1 MTISTKEDVTLPG
14 LGRSGP
20 HPEARPWGELVGEGL
35 VNARVPGCVN
45 LPVLL
50 PERLVVTG
58 ADEPVYAQAGEDVTL
73 SCSVN
78 TTVNVTELQVEWK
91 KTEDGIMVLQYNK
104 GKIPERYSG
113 RAEFYIEEI
122 PKGNFSMKLRKVRF
136 EDKGEF
142 KCDVHSDTDSKS
154 TTAWIAAVGY
164 SSWHWGILVLCF
176 AVIPVVILTVALL
189 ARNYIK
195 EIESRQ
201 DECRRLCLEG
211 PYEQWSELHRKLHRE
226 LRRERCCQCLLV
238 AVPAGIVCIA
248 FILWGVTEGEPIK
261 YG

>member
-154 TTAWIAAVGY
+154 TTAWIAAVGE
-164 SSWHWGILVLCF
+164 SPGHLHKVSH
-176 AVIPVVILTVALL
+176 TVANVLRRLWSSSIADEKLSGLILL
-189 ARNYIK
+189 IFLNAMSRGIQVLEADTLAVK
-195 EIESRQ
+195 EINM
-201 DECRRLCLEG
+201 
-211 PYEQWSELHRKLHRE
+211 
-226 LRRERCCQCLLV
+226 
-238 AVPAGIVCIA
+238 
-248 FILWGVTEGEPIK
+248 
-261 YG
+261 